1 MFDWQVIMSVHKNDR
16 PRRMSIH
23 TIASVV
29 NRDPLEVLE
38 EMEKSGLCA
47 GFQCYSIG
55 RSPVFYLKEFQ
66 KQSVTTDIFKTAREW
81 LIKYPIEKVRGFS
94 HSSTPLAMSIP
105 FEKADADYEKEL
117 QQKLAEFRAK

>member
-47 GFQCYSIG
+47 GFQCHSIG
-55 RSPVFYLKEFQ
+55 KSPVFYLKEFQ
-66 KQSVTTDIFKTAREW
+66 SQVSIPDIFEIAREW
-81 LIKYPIEKVRGFS
+81 LVKYPIEKVRGFAHS
-94 HSSTPLAMSIP
+94 HDTCAMSVP
-105 FEKADADYEKEL
+105 FEKADAEYEKEL
-117 QQKLAEFRAK
+117 QQKLAEFRTK